1 MDKSIENWLRSS
13 DYDWKTASAL
23 YKSGRYL
30 YVIFMCH
37 LSVEKA
43 LKALVNLRTG
53 QIPPKIHDLRVL
65 ARLTGMNIPEE
76 YGMLISRLNEV
87 SIPTR
92 YPEDIKRLVKQ
103 YNRLVTERY
112 LKETKGLLK
121 WIKKNGKLSE

>member
-1 MDKSIENWLRSS
+1 M
-13 DYDWKTASAL
+13 
-23 YKSGRYL
+23 
-30 YVIFMCH
+30 IFMCH

-53 QIPPKIHDLRVL
+53 QIPPKTHDLVL

-103 YNRLVTERY
+103 YKRSVTERY

-121 WIKKNGKLSE
+121 WLKKNEKLNE

>member
-1 MDKSIENWLRSS
+1 M
-13 DYDWKTASAL
+13 
-23 YKSGRYL
+23 
-30 YVIFMCH
+30 IFMCH

-43 LKALVNLRTG
+43 LKALINLKKG
-53 QIPPKIHDLRVL
+53 QIPPKTHDLRVL

-76 YGMLISRLNEV
+76 YGLLISRLNEV

-103 YNRLVTERY
+103 YKRSVTERY

-121 WIKKNGKLSE
+121 WLKKNGMLSE

>member
-1 MDKSIENWLRSS
+1 
-13 DYDWKTASAL
+13 
-23 YKSGRYL
+23 
-30 YVIFMCH
+30 MCH

-53 QIPPKIHDLRVL
+53 QIPPKTHDLRFL

-103 YNRLVTERY
+103 YKKSVTERY

-121 WIKKNGKLSE
+121 WIKKNETLSE